1 MFICFA
7 MISYFVS
14 EAVEMSAIVSLL
26 ATSLIMSHYAWYN
39 LSPQGKH
46 VTSVTFQTLG
56 FIAEA
61 VVFGYVGIT
70 AAWEWENK
78 ERDLVFVVIGF
89 FVVIVGRFG
98 AIYVTYFMFSCCPGD
113 KENLLTFPQLTF
125 CSYAALIRG
134 AIAFG
139 LIQKLEPSN
148 FGRYTDGGHIPEV
161 DVVQSSVLYLVIVT
175 TVVIG
180 GLTPPIQKFLLRP
193 EPPREK
199 LVALHDASQA
209 SLRSERAPQFGGG
222 GVGDST

>member
-1 MFICFA
+1 MLGVAGNFLGLCSASIAIGLVFGILCTLITKHCRFIAHSSIHESALFICFA

-89 FVVIVGRFG
+89 FVVIVG
-98 AIYVTYFMFSCCPGD
+98 
-113 KENLLTFPQLTF
+113 
-125 CSYAALIRG
+125 
-134 AIAFG
+134 AFH
-139 LIQKLEPSN
+139 Q
-148 FGRYTDGGHIPEV
+148 
-161 DVVQSSVLYLVIVT
+161 
-175 TVVIG
+175 
-180 GLTPPIQKFLLRP
+180 
-193 EPPREK
+193 
-199 LVALHDASQA
+199 
-209 SLRSERAPQFGGG
+209 
-222 GVGDST
+222 